1 MHRLLL
7 RARVVWPVVRPPID
21 DGAVLV
27 DGAAIA
33 AVGRWP
39 DLRREDAAVTDLGEV
54 VLLPGLIN
62 AHCHL
67 DYTGMAGRLPAP
79 RRFTDWIAGIVALKA
94 AWGFSEFARSWVDG
108 AAMLLRSGVTT
119 VADIE
124 AVPEL
129 LPEVWQ
135 ATPLRVH
142 SFLELI
148 NLKSRTPGPLTVA
161 EAARR
166 MASLPTGRCRVGLS
180 PHALYTVTADLLR
193 AAAETA
199 RARGWLMTTHI
210 AESAAEF
217 EMFLRG
223 RGEMF
228 EWLRAQRDMADCGTG
243 SPVAQLARAGVLGP
257 NFLAVHVNHLAPG
270 DADLLG
276 RAGASVVHCPR
287 SHAYFR
293 HAAFPR
299 RELQAAGVNVCLGT
313 DSLAS
318 MKREGRAAPQLD
330 LWAEMRAWLA
340 ADANLC
346 PPVVLRL
353 ATVNG
358 ARALGRAGELGEL
371 SPGAAADVIAVP
383 CAGGGD
389 VAEALI
395 GQGGPVSAVMIGGQW
410 ATVPG
415 GGPVR

>member
-1 MHRLLL
+1 
-7 RARVVWPVVRPPID
+7 
-21 DGAVLV
+21 
-27 DGAAIA
+27 
-33 AVGRWP
+33 
-39 DLRREDAAVTDLGEV
+39 
-54 VLLPGLIN
+54 
-62 AHCHL
+62 
-67 DYTGMAGRLPAP
+67 
-79 RRFTDWIAGIVALKA
+79 
-94 AWGFSEFARSWVDG
+94 
-108 AAMLLRSGVTT
+108 
-119 VADIE
+119 
-124 AVPEL
+124 
-129 LPEVWQ
+129 
-135 ATPLRVH
+135 
-142 SFLELI
+142 
-148 NLKSRTPGPLTVA
+148 
-161 EAARR
+161 
-166 MASLPTGRCRVGLS
+166 
-180 PHALYTVTADLLR
+180 
-193 AAAETA
+193 
-199 RARGWLMTTHI
+199 
-210 AESAAEF
+210 
-217 EMFLRG
+217 
-223 RGEMF
+223 
-228 EWLRAQRDMADCGTG
+228 
-243 SPVAQLARAGVLGP
+243 
-257 NFLAVHVNHLAPG
+257 VHVNHLAPG